1 MTARPAFNNQVQTTA
16 RFQHFT
22 PRTNQPQTPWWN
34 SASNIDDD
42 IVLLMNNMNFDS
54 ELSLSAVFSSQILGG
69 VSTPRSNALQNLFN
83 IAGATNSFGN
93 KSYSL
98 FF

>member
-1 MTARPAFNNQVQTTA
+1 MVTARPTVYNQVRTTA
-16 RFQHFT
+16 GFQHFT
-22 PRTNQPQTPWWN
+22 PRTNQQQTPWWN

-42 IVLLMNNMNFDS
+42 IVLLIDNMNFDL

-93 KSYSL
+93 KIY
-98 FF
+98 